1 MMSSSEITFSDVPTG
16 NTYKLSE
23 TISVPARQDEATLIS
38 FEVVVVPLD
47 DSRVNDDD
55 SQMQGQWL
63 LWLIAVIY
71 LALVLALYYGVYVA
85 LRIISYL
92 GGQPSL

>member
-1 MMSSSEITFSDVPTG
+1 MGGSEITFGDVPAG
-16 NTYKLSE
+16 NTYRLSE

-47 DSRVNDDD
+47 DSRVNDG
-55 SQMQGQWL
+55 SQMQGQWS

-71 LALVLALYYGVYVA
+71 LALVLALYYGMYVG
-85 LRIISYL
+85 LRTISYL
-92 GGQPSL
+92 GGQPIL